1 MQFESLKWKALQ
13 TGFDPW
19 DLNRQE
25 VFMRLYSVIE
35 ILALTCFLGFWLR
48 EKRKLQRQV
57 ALLNNRQCHLESVTS
72 GFMKECEKTLSE
84 VSIRITQ
91 MDLVPIPLS
100 WMQTSM
106 PMVSQELK
114 NLALDTGRSSCK
126 GTVKITSRPELAGSR
141 VASKDVRET
150 ILSLNRKGATP
161 QDIASRLGLPLGEIE
176 LILNLRAT
184 TTHSKKVKTASL
196 SC

>member
-1 MQFESLKWKALQ
+1 
-13 TGFDPW
+13 
-19 DLNRQE
+19 
-25 VFMRLYSVIE
+25 MRLYSVIE

-100 WMQTSM
+100 SMQTSM

-184 TTHSKKVKTASL
+184 TTHSKKGKTASL